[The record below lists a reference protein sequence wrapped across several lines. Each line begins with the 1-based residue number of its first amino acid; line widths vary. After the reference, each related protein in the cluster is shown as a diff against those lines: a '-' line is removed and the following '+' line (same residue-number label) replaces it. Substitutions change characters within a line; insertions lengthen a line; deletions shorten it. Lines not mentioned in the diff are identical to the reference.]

1 MPRINPFQPN
11 SPVAPGMFAGRITHL
26 NSLEGALR
34 QTRGDRPKHFM
45 LTGERGIGKTSLL
58 QYFKLMA
65 QGVVQVT
72 NNPMNFLIVELDID
86 ANTTDLGL
94 IRRVNVAIS
103 RALKGGEPARS
114 FITNAWEFL
123 QRVQA
128 LGMTIRPGEGVDPEI
143 LHDEF
148 AHSLAQTCERISGS
162 DAASVF
168 ESRYDGIVILID
180 EADNAPSELRLGAF
194 LKLLI
199 ERVERHGCQ
208 RLMVGLAGMPRLR
221 DVLRESHASSLRLFD
236 ELPVGTL
243 SSEEVSRVID
253 RALTVA
259 NESNEEQTAIDATA
273 RQALIDYAE
282 GYPHFIQQFG
292 YSAFES
298 DTDLIIDVQ
307 DVERGAVGQQGAME
321 KIGDR
326 YYRDDFYNKIQK
338 SSYRQVLRIMA
349 ENGNRWVSK
358 SDIRTKFKGRPTTLD
373 NAIHALRDR
382 NIILTKEG
390 ERGVYR
396 LQHQGFAFWIKLYTT
411 EPHERQTQLGQN
423 ATSE

>member
-1 MPRINPFQPN
+1 
-11 SPVAPGMFAGRITHL
+11 MFAGRVTHL
-26 NSLEGALR
+26 DSLQEALR
-34 QTRGDRPKHFM
+34 QTRGERPKHFM

-65 QGVVQVT
+65 RGQVSVED
-72 NNPMNFLIVELDID
+72 NPMKFLVVELDID
-86 ANTTDLGL
+86 ANATDLGL
-94 IRRVNVAIS
+94 IQRVNIAIS
-103 RALKGGEPARS
+103 RALQGGEPARS
-114 FITNAWEFL
+114 FLTTAWEFL

-128 LGMTIRPGEGVDPEI
+128 LGVSIRPGEGVNAET

-162 DAASVF
+162 DAASIF
-168 ESRYDGIVILID
+168 EAQYDGVVILID

-199 ERVERHGCQ
+199 ERIERYGCR
-208 RLMVGLAGMPRLR
+208 RLMVGLAGMPSLR
-221 DVLRESHASSLRLFD
+221 DALRESHASSLRLFD
-236 ELPVGTL
+236 ELPVGPL
-243 SSEEVSRVID
+243 FSEEVSWVID
-253 RALTVA
+253 RALAEA
-259 NESNEEQTAIDATA
+259 NKLNAEQTTIDAA
-273 RQALIDYAE
+273 AKEALISYAE

-292 YSAFES
+292 YSAFEA
-298 DTDLIIDVQ
+298 DTDLIIDTQ
-307 DVERGAVGQQGAME
+307 DVERGAIGPQGAME

-358 SDIRTKFKGRPTTLD
+358 SDIRIKFRGQQTTLD

-396 LQHQGFAFWIKLYTT
+396 LQHQGFAFWIKLYAT
-411 EPHERQTQLGQN
+411 EPHERQTHLEEIAN
-423 ATSE
+423 SE

>member
-11 SPVAPGMFAGRITHL
+11 SPVAPGMFAGRLTHL
-26 NSLEGALR
+26 NSLEEALR
-34 QTRGDRPKHFM
+34 QTRGSRPKHFM

-58 QYFKLMA
+58 QYFKWMA
-65 QGVVQVT
+65 QGVIPVESES
-72 NNPMNFLIVELDID
+72 MNFLVVELDID

-94 IRRVNVAIS
+94 IRRVNLAIS

-114 FITNAWEFL
+114 FLANAWEFL

-128 LGMTIRPGEGVDPEI
+128 LGVRIRPGEGIDPET

-168 ESRYDGIVILID
+168 EARYDGIIILID
-180 EADNAPSELRLGAF
+180 EADNSPNELRLGAF

-208 RLMVGLAGMPRLR
+208 RLMIGLAGMPRLR
-221 DVLRESHASSLRLFD
+221 DALRESHASSLRLFD
-236 ELPVGTL
+236 ELPIGTL
-243 SSEEVSRVID
+243 SNEEVSWVID

-259 NESNEEQTAIDATA
+259 NEQNVEQTTIDETA
-273 RQALIDYAE
+273 RQALINYAE

-298 DTDLIIDVQ
+298 DTDQIIDVR

-358 SDIRTKFKGRPTTLD
+358 SDIRAKFKGRPTTLD

-396 LQHQGFAFWIKLYTT
+396 LQHQGFAFWIKLYTS
-411 EPHERQTQLGQN
+411 EP
-423 ATSE
+423 TSVRLS

>member
-1 MPRINPFQPN
+1 MSRINPFQPN
-11 SPVAPGMFAGRITHL
+11 SPVAPGMFAGRVGHL
-26 NSLEGALR
+26 ESLEEALR
-34 QTRGDRPKHFM
+34 QTRGARPKHFM

-58 QYFKLMA
+58 QYFKWMA
-65 QGVVQVT
+65 QGDIESST
-72 NNPMNFLIVELDID
+72 MKFLVIELDID

-94 IRRVNVAIS
+94 IRRVNLAIS
-103 RALKGGEPARS
+103 WALRGGERARS
-114 FITNAWEFL
+114 FLADAWEFL

-128 LGMTIRPGEGVDPEI
+128 LGVSIRPTEGVDAET

-148 AHSLAQTCERISGS
+148 ARSLAQTCQRVSGS
-162 DAASVF
+162 DAASMF
-168 ESRYDGIVILID
+168 EVQYDGIVILID

-199 ERVERHGCQ
+199 ERVERHGCN
-208 RLMVGLAGMPRLR
+208 RLMFGLAGMPNLR
-221 DVLRESHASSLRLFD
+221 DLLRESHASSLRLFD
-236 ELPVGTL
+236 ELQVGTL
-243 SSEEVSRVID
+243 SSPEVSWVID
-253 RALTVA
+253 RALVVA
-259 NESNEEQTAIDATA
+259 NETNAEQTTIDETA
-273 RQALIDYAE
+273 REALIDYAE

-298 DTDLIIDVQ
+298 DTDLKIDRQ
-307 DVERGAVGQQGAME
+307 DVMRGALGSQGAME

-358 SDIRTKFKGRPTTLD
+358 RDIRAKFRGRETTLN
-373 NAIHALRDR
+373 NAISALRHR
-382 NIILTKEG
+382 KIILSKEG

-396 LQHQGFAFWIKLYTT
+396 LQHQGFAFWIKLYTNESHMGLFRT
-411 EPHERQTQLGQN
+411 ENKG
-423 ATSE
+423 

>member
-1 MPRINPFQPN
+1 M
-11 SPVAPGMFAGRITHL
+11 
-26 NSLEGALR
+26 
-34 QTRGDRPKHFM
+34 
-45 LTGERGIGKTSLL
+45 
-58 QYFKLMA
+58 
-65 QGVVQVT
+65 
-72 NNPMNFLIVELDID
+72 
-86 ANTTDLGL
+86 
-94 IRRVNVAIS
+94 
-103 RALKGGEPARS
+103 
-114 FITNAWEFL
+114 
-123 QRVQA
+123 
-128 LGMTIRPGEGVDPEI
+128 
-143 LHDEF
+143 
-148 AHSLAQTCERISGS
+148 
-162 DAASVF
+162 
-168 ESRYDGIVILID
+168 ID
-180 EADNAPSELRLGAF
+180 EADNAPSELYLGAF
-194 LKLLI
+194 IKLLI

-221 DVLRESHASSLRLFD
+221 DVLREGHTSSLRLFD

-243 SSEEVSRVID
+243 SNEEVSWVID

-259 NESNEEQTAIDATA
+259 NENNEEQTKIDADA
-273 RQALIDYAE
+273 RQLLIDYAE

-298 DTDLIIDVQ
+298 DTDLIIDIDDVQ
-307 DVERGAVGQQGAME
+307 RGAVGEQGAME

-326 YYRDDFYNKIQK
+326 YYRNDFYNKIQK

-358 SDIRTKFKGRPTTLD
+358 NDIRARFRGRPTTLD

-411 EPHERQTQLGQN
+411 ESDERQAQLEVGVDP
-423 ATSE
+423 E

>member
-26 NSLEGALR
+26 NALEEALR
-34 QTRGDRPKHFM
+34 QTRGGRPKHFI

-58 QYFKLMA
+58 QYFKWMA
-65 QGVVQVT
+65 QGLVPVEGD
-72 NNPMNFLIVELDID
+72 PMNFLVVELDID
-86 ANTTDLGL
+86 ANTTDLGI
-94 IRRVNVAIS
+94 IRRVKMAIS
-103 RALKGGEPARS
+103 RALQGSEPARS
-114 FITNAWEFL
+114 FLATAWEFL

-128 LGMTIRPGEGVDPEI
+128 LGISIKSGEDLDAES

-148 AHSLAQTCERISGS
+148 AYSLSQTCERISNL
-162 DAASVF
+162 DAASMF
-168 ESRYDGIVILID
+168 GARYDGVIILID
-180 EADNAPSELRLGAF
+180 EADNAPNELRLGAF

-199 ERVERHGCQ
+199 ERTERHGC
-208 RLMVGLAGMPRLR
+208 RRVMIGLAGMPNLR

-243 SSEEVSRVID
+243 SNTEVSQVID
-253 RALTVA
+253 RALAVA
-259 NESNEEQTAIDATA
+259 NETNAEQTTIDAAA
-273 RQALIDYAE
+273 RGALIEYSE

-298 DTDLIIDVQ
+298 DTDLNIDVE
-307 DVERGAVGQQGAME
+307 DVVKGAVGKQGAME

-326 YYRDDFYNKIQK
+326 YYRNDFYNKIQK

-358 SDIRTKFKGRPTTLD
+358 SDIRAKFKGRQSTLD

-382 NIILTKEG
+382 KIILTKEG

-396 LQHQGFAFWIKLYTT
+396 LQHQGFAYWIKIYTT
-411 EPHERQTQLGQN
+411 EPDERQGFLEGIAN
-423 ATSE
+423 